1 MKFRFKLKGPKGTDP
16 IVVTSWI
23 STGKESDARE
33 WAKIQME
40 AWQWTDGKILECAA
54 EYVDPAITEKP
65 KSAFDPDVPR
75 EYDERG
81 LPILRLTEEDAQKLL
96 AMKSTHPDVYVPE
109 DDNL

>member
-16 IVVTSWI
+16 VTVTSWI
-23 STGKESDARE
+23 ASGKESDARE

-40 AWQWTDGKILECAA
+40 AWLWTDGKVLECAA
-54 EYVDPAITEKP
+54 EYVEPAKP
-65 KSAFDPDVPR
+65 KSGLDPEAPV

-81 LPILRLTEEDAQKLL
+81 LPILKLTEDDVARLV
-96 AMKSTHPDVYVPE
+96 AMGKKSKIPDVYVPE

>member
-1 MKFRFKLKGPKGTDP
+1 MKFRFKLKGPRGTDP
-16 IVVTSWI
+16 ITVTSWI

-40 AWQWTDGKILECAA
+40 AWRWTDGKILECAA
-54 EYVDPAITEKP
+54 EYVELK
-65 KSAFDPDVPR
+65 V

-81 LPILRLTEEDAQKLL
+81 LPIMKLTDEDIQKLL
-96 AMKSTHPDVYVPE
+96 TLSKESKVPDVYVPE